1 MSSFSLCLHQRKLYY
16 FKKELI
22 CFKNTKQRCGSENK
36 EKEKE
41 ETVLMLRVEEKKK
54 LKIGE
59 NITPAGIVVHPHNV
73 QFIFFSIIIREY
85 ICKQLLRV

>member
-1 MSSFSLCLHQRKLYY
+1 
-16 FKKELI
+16 
-22 CFKNTKQRCGSENK
+22 
-36 EKEKE
+36 
-41 ETVLMLRVEEKKK
+41 MLRVEEKKK

>member
-1 MSSFSLCLHQRKLYY
+1 
-16 FKKELI
+16 
-22 CFKNTKQRCGSENK
+22 
-36 EKEKE
+36 
-41 ETVLMLRVEEKKK
+41 MLRVEEKKK

-73 QFIFFSIIIREY
+73 QFIFFFSIIIREY